1 MDVLRELSDFYEKFD
16 GDKGV
21 TGYTAR
27 GLPIYFFSIVKSS
40 TPVVLVQ
47 YGIHA
52 REYVTTYLALRQIDD
67 FRRRG
72 KKGAVYFIPA
82 VNPEG
87 IAITKV
93 LPLYKANGNGV
104 DLNVNF
110 DADWGTGTSNVFIRS
125 SENYVGKSP
134 FSERETS
141 ALRDFTLAVAPDVTV
156 SYHSKG
162 EEIYYAFSQDKKR
175 LKRDKNI
182 AEKLSDVTG
191 YSLKFTVGSAGGYK
205 DWCIDKLKI
214 PALTVEV
221 GDDGLSHP
229 IGRESVDEIFDKNK
243 DVLKTLTEKI
253 KWKNLC
259 VRR

>member
-1 MDVLRELSDFYEKFD
+1 MDVLRELGAFYEKFD
-16 GDKGV
+16 GEKGII
-21 TGYTAR
+21 GYTAR
-27 GLPIYFFSIVKSS
+27 RLPIYFFSVVKSS
-40 TPVVLVQ
+40 SPVVLAQ
-47 YGIHA
+47 YGMHA
-52 REYVTTYLALRQIDD
+52 REYVTTYLAMRQIDD
-67 FRRRG
+67 FRRNGR
-72 KKGAVYFIPA
+72 KGTVYFIPA

-125 SENYVGKSP
+125 SENYVGKQP
-134 FSERETS
+134 FSECETS
-141 ALRDFTLAVAPDVTV
+141 ALKSFTLAAAPDVTV

-175 LKRDKNI
+175 LKRDKGI

-191 YSLKFTVGSAGGYK
+191 YALKFTVGSAGGYK

-214 PALTVEV
+214 PAFTVEV
-221 GDDGLSHP
+221 GDDKLSHP
-229 IGRESVDEIFDKNK
+229 IGKESVDEIFDKNK
-243 DVLKTLTEKI
+243 YVLKTLTERI

-259 VRR
+259 ARR